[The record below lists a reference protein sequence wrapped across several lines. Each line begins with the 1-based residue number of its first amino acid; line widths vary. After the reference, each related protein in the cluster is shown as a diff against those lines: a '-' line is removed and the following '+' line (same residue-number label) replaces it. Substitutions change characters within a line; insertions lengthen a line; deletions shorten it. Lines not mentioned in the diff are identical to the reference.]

1 MTGCS
6 PTPARWPAESPACA
20 SWRVRPA
27 LTCPAWNRT
36 VPAAWSARLASDLQE
51 VQRVQFDG
59 VSAFIVNGRVIEGAQ
74 PAQAFADVIEG
85 TLRQ

>member
-1 MTGCS
+1 MI
-6 PTPARWPAESPACA
+6 R
-20 SWRVRPA
+20 
-27 LTCPAWNRT
+27 
-36 VPAAWSARLASDLQE
+36 ARLASDLQE